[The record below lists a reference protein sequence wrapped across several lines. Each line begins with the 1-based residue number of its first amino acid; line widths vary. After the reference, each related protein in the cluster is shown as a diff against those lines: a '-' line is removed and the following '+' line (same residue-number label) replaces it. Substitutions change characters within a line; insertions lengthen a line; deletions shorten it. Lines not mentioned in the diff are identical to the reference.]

1 MAEHYS
7 LPPAN
12 VIRSLLQHPY
22 MLSVYAKDMPY
33 ALEADIAELNHE
45 TNRITLDVEYAG
57 TDINVYLA
65 DGGLSFDLE
74 ALKGVDVIERETYSL
89 SNIPVQVMKKD
100 NMHYRLECQLPE
112 SVFVTENRDEIRIP
126 FILGM
131 QAHAGIEVY
140 PPMLTIPGRLRNLS
154 VGGCMVEID
163 LFESIA
169 LNVGQVIPGVTLAF
183 PDGERFYA
191 QGCVRHIRPFG
202 NNGYAAVG
210 IQFINLSSSQLE
222 ALSRYVHEA
231 EREAAYRTGMRGTM
245 ISQSPLFL
253 CGQQEQKSRQ
263 REQQEREPRA
273 RQSPMEQGVM
283 AVAHRLQ
290 VALMYIKTHDLLPI
304 RIFYDC
310 VDTLLYLLKQD
321 RKALLYALSYLRD
334 EPDWVRHAV
343 QVAAKLA
350 YMLILRDPHDPHVRE
365 ATLGAIMHTLGK
377 PLLVSAA
384 LPSLK
389 ACMDPAQKMILR
401 THVGAL
407 LNRLREL
414 GWSPGLTCRDVI
426 ENANERLD
434 GMGYPAGKQGSQLSS
449 LVRLLSVIKA
459 INKLTNARNG
469 VSPLTPLTAC
479 RYIYQ
484 ADSAYD
490 RAIIVEYLQVYGFY
504 PIGSLAKYAGGFLAW
519 IMDVD
524 GKGKPSVVHV
534 VKNLRCPES
543 NISSVM
549 SGSDLAQIGALEDV
563 VDPADYGLNVVKLQ
577 AVIRSEKPFFTR
589 TASENRQSVVSPSPG
604 FPGY

>member
-7 LPPAN
+7 LPPGN

-33 ALEADIAELNHE
+33 ALEADVAELNQE
-45 TNRITLDVEYAG
+45 TNRITLEVEYAG
-57 TDINVYLA
+57 ADINAYLA

-89 SNIPVQVMKKD
+89 SNIPAQLMKTD
-100 NMHYRLECQLPE
+100 SMRYRLECQLPE
-112 SVFVTENRDEIRIP
+112 SVFVTEHRGAIRIP

-131 QAHAGIEVY
+131 QARVGIEVY
-140 PPMLTIPGRLRNLS
+140 LHMLTIPGRLRNLS

-169 LNVGQVIPGVTLAF
+169 LDVGQVIPGVTLSF
-183 PDGERFYA
+183 PDGEHFYA

-210 IQFINLSSSQLE
+210 IQFVNLSSSQSE
-222 ALSRYVHEA
+222 ALFRYVNEA

-245 ISQSPLFL
+245 ISQSPLFIP
-253 CGQQEQKSRQ
+253 GQ
-263 REQQEREPRA
+263 REQKILQRETQEREKRA

-283 AVAHRLQ
+283 EVAHRLQ
-290 VALMYIKTHDLLPI
+290 VALMYMKTHDLLPI

-321 RKALLYALSYLRD
+321 RKALLYALSCLRD

-350 YMLILRDPHDPHVRE
+350 DMLTLRDPHDPHVRE

-389 ACMDPAQKMILR
+389 VSMDPAQKVMLR
-401 THVGAL
+401 THVGTL
-407 LNRLREL
+407 LNRFREL
-414 GWSPGLTCRDVI
+414 GWTPGLTCRDVI

-434 GMGYPAGKQGSQLSS
+434 GRGYPAGKQGGQLSS

-469 VSPLTPLTAC
+469 TPPRTPLAAC
-479 RYIYQ
+479 RHIYQ
-484 ADSAYD
+484 ADSEYD
-490 RAIIVEYLQVYGFY
+490 REIIVEYLQVYGFY

-524 GKGKPSVVHV
+524 RKGKPGVVHI
-534 VKNLRCPES
+534 VKNLRFPES
-543 NISSVM
+543 NISSVV
-549 SGSDLAQIGALEDV
+549 SGSDLAQIGVLEDI
-563 VDPADYGLNVVKLQ
+563 VDPADYGLNVIKL
-577 AVIRSEKPFFTR
+577 
-589 TASENRQSVVSPSPG
+589 
-604 FPGY
+604 